1 MLRGWEINLICHNLK
16 LACTNFTLISHL
28 RGAIQLII
36 LSLAYTMKHFIYF
49 LIILAIL
56 IKITDSELSITLID
70 NVSGVS

>member
-16 LACTNFTLISHL
+16 LICTNLTLNHL
-28 RGAIQLII
+28 RGAIQVII
-36 LSLAYTMKHFIYF
+36 FSLAYTMKHFIYF